1 MHLLIVAAVDFELDV
16 ARRVWHGEDVAFLR
30 GGVGASATRGT
41 LDPLLASGSFDRV
54 LDIGIAGGCGP
65 LAPIGSVVHVTA
77 ERHLDGDGL
86 LLRNPDPWSA
96 LSFLPSASGN
106 TLQVLDERY
115 RTVPADVETME
126 GAAFF
131 ESCLRYG
138 VSFAEVR
145 AVSNLVGETDH
156 AKWDIPLALKNL
168 QQALETLLN
177 VLK

>member
-16 ARRVWHGEDVAFLR
+16 ARRVWQGEDVTFLR
-30 GGVGASATRGT
+30 GGVGAVETRRA
-41 LDPLLASGSFDRV
+41 LDPLLDSGAFDRV
-54 LDIGIAGGCGP
+54 LDIGIAGGSGP

-77 ERHLDGDGL
+77 ERHLDGEGI
-86 LLRNPDPWSA
+86 LLRNPAPWPA

-106 TLQVLDERY
+106 TLQVLEERY

-131 ESCLRYG
+131 ETCLRHG

-145 AVSNLVGETDH
+145 AVSNLVGEKDH
-156 AKWDIPLALKNL
+156 GKWNIPLALKNL
-168 QQALETLLN
+168 QQVLETLQN